1 MHTTSVAVFLGI
13 DDHLVGFEGDV
24 LEHALHFLHSLLA
37 FASGRTPAKLCNRPF
52 AKRGR
57 DGLALR
63 IVPENAL
70 HTTSELI
77 FAAVTHDDLA
87 ATSLEGCPCLP
98 SRCPIQPSCV
108 VAGRE
113 SIDLTGV
120 TLAAIKALNSIV
132 EVQKEQID
140 KLEEKIE
147 SLRKKNNSD

>member
-1 MHTTSVAVFLGI
+1 MVLFVTKLQIASLHTTSVAVFLGI

-77 FAAVTHDDLA
+77 FAAVTHDGLA

-98 SRCPIQPSCV
+98 SRCPIEPSWPFV
-108 VAGRE
+108 GVA
-113 SIDLTGV
+113 
-120 TLAAIKALNSIV
+120 KCP
-132 EVQKEQID
+132 
-140 KLEEKIE
+140 
-147 SLRKKNNSD
+147 SDDMPADSKSRSAH